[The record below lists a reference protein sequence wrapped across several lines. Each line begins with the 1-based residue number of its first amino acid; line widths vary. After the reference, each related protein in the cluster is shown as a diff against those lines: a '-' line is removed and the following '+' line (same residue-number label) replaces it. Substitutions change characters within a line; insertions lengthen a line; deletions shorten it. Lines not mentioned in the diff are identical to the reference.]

1 MAANMAHHAV
11 RLGLTVGAEHAFL
24 LFVSKG
30 QKDRLAVLELD
41 CEREIVHEAC
51 GQAAVLGLLLVVVEP
66 VRSEDPPNECVQR
79 TILRQILPHFDN
91 VAPRLLDLDLSGR
104 GATASKGENRMLGE
118 STESELEEGLF

>member
-1 MAANMAHHAV
+1 MALVWQQAKMLANVAHHAV
-11 RLGLTVGAEHAFL
+11 RLGLTVGAEDAFM

-66 VRSEDPPNECVQR
+66 VRGEDPPNECVQR
-79 TILRQILPHFDN
+79 IILGQILPHVVN
-91 VAPRLLDLDLSGR
+91 VVGRFLVLDLPLGKGGR
-104 GATASKGENRMLGE
+104 GF
-118 STESELEEGLF
+118 EGR